1 MNRFKK
7 RFLILVAE
15 FAWGNS
21 IELQKLFISNITK
34 NGGDDDDDE
43 ERYPVSASQ
52 TKQLSF

>member
-1 MNRFKK
+1 MKKFKK
-7 RFLILVAE
+7 RFLILVAA
-15 FAWGNS
+15 FAWGKS

-43 ERYPVSASQ
+43 VRYPVSASQ